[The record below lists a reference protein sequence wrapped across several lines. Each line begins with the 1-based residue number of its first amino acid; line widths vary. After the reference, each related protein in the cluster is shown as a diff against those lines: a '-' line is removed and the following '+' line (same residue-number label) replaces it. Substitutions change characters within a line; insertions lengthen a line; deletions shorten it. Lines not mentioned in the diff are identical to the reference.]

1 MESYRVS
8 EVLEAKQLKAKLAFL
23 VELVLSVMQLPQVFI
38 GFLSRDLERRV
49 EVHVE
54 APRWD

>member
-23 VELVLSVMQLPQVFI
+23 VNLVLSVMQLSQVFI
-38 GFLSRDLERRV
+38 EFLSDLERRV

-54 APRWD
+54 APQWD